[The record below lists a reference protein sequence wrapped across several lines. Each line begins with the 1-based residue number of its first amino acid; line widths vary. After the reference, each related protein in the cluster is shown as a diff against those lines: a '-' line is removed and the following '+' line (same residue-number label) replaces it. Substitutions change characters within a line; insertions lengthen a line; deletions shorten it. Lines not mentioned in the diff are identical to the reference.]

1 MSKITKLR
9 MKNHLN
15 DQNIL
20 ETSGM
25 TMICFKIAPK
35 PLQFTKRTPKLLNL
49 TKILNLQNDHD
60 MSQNFRNHP
69 KILEVPQKELP
80 SS

>member
-1 MSKITKLR
+1 
-9 MKNHLN
+9 
-15 DQNIL
+15 
-20 ETSGM
+20 
-25 TMICFKIAPK
+25 MICFKIAPK

-60 MSQNFRNHP
+60 MSQSFKNHP